1 MATEE
6 YIKNHLEKL
15 QDYIKSVTGG
25 AAITG
30 LYEQK
35 AVERFSQFKNKYDYR
50 EPELKRIL
58 KFFSLINIPF
68 KNDIRQIQLAAWQ
81 VFLIASCYCLY
92 YPNTDERVTKEAVI
106 SSAGKQGKSTLIVT
120 LALLEVLA
128 DQELNATV
136 AIISPTTKQSKLIL
150 DYSKQIIESSPAITK
165 LFNITHSTVYNKQ
178 PKSTNSILVLTNETE
193 KIQGTNLS
201 ASILDEIF
209 LYQDLDIRYVAKR
222 KSGARK
228 NPIQFSIGTVSS
240 KDMKGYEELYQPC
253 IKILNGDVEDDEMFI
268 YIFQQDDEKEI
279 SQPELW
285 RKSNPSLEL
294 MGNIEDLKKEF
305 NKTKIYPSNL
315 ETFKTETLNYWR
327 EAGLESPFIDNE
339 VLNNS
344 MRDNH
349 LVPLGSKCWVGVD
362 LSSNVDLTSIALLT
376 EVDDKFYCKTINIM
390 PNAERNFIKGNE
402 IDLNRLFV
410 KDLYDFI
417 AHGYNYSSSTEC
429 VIRCQTPVLDES
441 LVEEILID
449 LSNKY
454 KIQGVY
460 YDRYN
465 SKQIMHRLEA
475 KGLNCI
481 PIAQNIGTLSQP
493 LKYLERKI
501 ISSEYFIEKNLCTKW
516 QAGNINLYTSFKN
529 DIQLQKNKKGHSIDA
544 WIAQNIAMAGY
555 WLDNFDKMNALLD
568 NW

>member
-1 MATEE
+1 MADE
-6 YIKNHLEKL
+6 YINNHIQKL
-15 QDYIKSVTGG
+15 QYYIDSVTGG
-25 AAITG
+25 TAITG
-30 LYEQK
+30 HFERK
-35 AVERFSQFKNKYDYR
+35 AVERFNRFKYKYDYR
-50 EPELKRIL
+50 ENELKRIL

-68 KNDIRQIQLAAWQ
+68 KNETKQIQLAPWQ

-92 YPNTDERVTKEAVI
+92 YKDTDERVTKEAVI

-209 LYQDLDIRYVAKR
+209 LYNDLDIRYVAKR

-228 NPIQFSIGTVSS
+228 NPIQYSIGTVSS
-240 KDMKGYEELYQPC
+240 KDTKGFSDLYQPC
-253 IKILNGDVEDDEMFI
+253 IKILDGDVEDDEMFI
-268 YIFQQDDEKEI
+268 YIFQQDDEKEL

-285 RKSNPSLEL
+285 RKSNPSIEL
-294 MGNIEDLKKEF
+294 MGNIEDLKKEY
-305 NKTKIYPSNL
+305 NKTKVYPSNL
-315 ETFKTETLNYWR
+315 ATFKTETLNYWK
-327 EAGLESPFIDNE
+327 EVGLECPFIDNE

-344 MRDNH
+344 IRDNH
-349 LVPLGSKCWVGVD
+349 LVPLGSKCWIGVD
-362 LSSNVDLTSIALLT
+362 LSSNVDLTSIALLA

-402 IDLNRLFV
+402 IDLSRLFV
-410 KDLYDFI
+410 TDLQDFI
-417 AHGYNYSSSTEC
+417 MYDYNYSASTEC
-429 VIRCQTPVLDES
+429 VIRCQTPVLDEL

-454 KIQGVY
+454 KVQGIY

-465 SKQIMHRLEA
+465 SKQIMHRLSN
-475 KGLNCI
+475 KGLNVI

-501 ISSEYFIEKNLCTKW
+501 ISGEYFIEKNLCTKW